1 MKNNILKNAF
11 SLIEL
16 SIVILII
23 GILVAGVTQS
33 SRLIKQFKLTTA
45 KNITMSSP
53 VSSIKDL
60 VLWLETTQDSSFL
73 TTQTDQNAQLT
84 QWNDI
89 NPQVSTKNF
98 MVKNASSQV
107 VYESNGINGLPSVKF
122 LGDLSQE
129 YVGNNLG
136 SFVLSKSPSLSDKIP
151 MQTPYARLSVFL
163 VTQTSVVSGGTRYA
177 FYNGK
182 ANTAT
187 TGGTQ
192 DGWGYGY
199 LFGPNRKYIHFGAV
213 SQWPSNVYATN
224 TGNEIVSILYPGI
237 GSTTLQF
244 YVNGVSESFPT
255 VNFNPNPPT
264 LHFVIGNANGYE
276 MWNGLISEVII
287 FDRILNASERQDIEK
302 YLGRKYAIKVS

>member
-1 MKNNILKNAF
+1 MKNNFLKNAF

-23 GILVAGVTQS
+23 AILVAGVTQS
-33 SRLIKQFKLTTA
+33 SRLIKQFKLATA
-45 KNITMSSP
+45 KNITMNSP

-60 VLWLETTQDSSFL
+60 VLWLETTQDNSFL
-73 TTQTDQNAQLT
+73 ATQTDQNAQLT

-89 NPQVSTKNF
+89 NPQVSTKYF

-129 YVGNNLG
+129 YIGNGLG
-136 SFVLSKSPSLSDKIP
+136 AFILSKSTSLSDKIP
-151 MQTPYARLSVFL
+151 LQTPYARLSVFV
-163 VTQTSVVSGGTRYA
+163 VTQTSIVYGDTRFV

-182 ANTAT
+182 GNTST
-187 TGGTQ
+187 LGGSQ

-199 LFGPNRKYIHFGAV
+199 IFGPNKKLILFGSV
-213 SQWPSNVYATN
+213 NFWYSNVFSTN
-224 TGNEIVSILYPGI
+224 TSSEIISILYPGI
-237 GSTTLQF
+237 GSTTLQL

-255 VNFNPNPPT
+255 INFWPNPPT
-264 LHFVIGNANGYE
+264 TQFVIGNAAGYQ

-302 YLGRKYAIKVS
+302 YLGRKYGIKVS